1 MLFRQQT
8 SGSTSTIST
17 CCPAKGLVH
26 QGERIGEDTLDIMA
40 CDGVKPYGPMGAPRV
55 RRPDQGPRGSDLR
68 LIASSGRSRC
78 LRRVGCL
85 QRHLASELSDFPFQ
99 MTVSYR
105 RGD

>member
-1 MLFRQQT
+1 VAAIIAT
-8 SGSTSTIST
+8 SKNRREIRSRAELGMVAARSI
-17 CCPAKGLVH
+17 
-26 QGERIGEDTLDIMA
+26 
-40 CDGVKPYGPMGAPRV
+40 RV